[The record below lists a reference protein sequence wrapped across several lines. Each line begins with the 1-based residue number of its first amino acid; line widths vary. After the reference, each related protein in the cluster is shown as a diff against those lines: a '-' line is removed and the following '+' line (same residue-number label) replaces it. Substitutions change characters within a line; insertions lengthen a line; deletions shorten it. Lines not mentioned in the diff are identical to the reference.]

1 MEMVIMDIILK
12 ALPYII
18 NILSGCILA
27 VATYNINKAR
37 TDKQEQDRKQQAL
50 EDGVQCLLRNSIVTD
65 YNKYTNKGYCPIY
78 AKETLKKT
86 YQAYSNLGGND
97 VAKELYHKLLQMP
110 SEVENG

>member
-1 MEMVIMDIILK
+1 MDLIFK

-18 NILSGCILA
+18 NIFSGCILA
-27 VATYNINKAR
+27 VATYNINRAR
-37 TDKQEQDRKQQAL
+37 SEKQEQEKKQKAL

-65 YNKYTNKGYCPIY
+65 YNKYQSKGFCPIY

-97 VAKELYHKLLQMP
+97 VAKELYHTLLQMP
-110 SEVENG
+110 SDPPEKKAAS

>member
-1 MEMVIMDIILK
+1 ME
-12 ALPYII
+12 
-18 NILSGCILA
+18 ILA
-27 VATYNINKAR
+27 FITSHWVEWLFAGVS
-37 TDKQEQDRKQQAL
+37 AL
-50 EDGVQCLLRNSIVTD
+50 LALGYRSISERLKEEHAKNEAIAEGVQSLLRESLVDNF
-65 YNKYTNKGYCPIY
+65 NKYSDRGFCPIY

>member
-1 MEMVIMDIILK
+1 MTPKCRHPTSDTQHNLLTEGIPIGG
-12 ALPYII
+12 ALFY
-18 NILSGCILA
+18 GDG
-27 VATYNINKAR
+27 KAR

-86 YQAYSNLGGND
+86 YQAYSNRGGND